1 MGRHD
6 VQQPSNSEELRL
18 FSRALLRDLRAF
30 EQMLDEGLFET
41 EVRRIGAEQ
50 EMFLVD
56 HDFRPALKA
65 MEVLEIIDDPHFT
78 TELGQFNLEC
88 NLDPITLGN
97 NALRKLETQLTELL
111 AKAREA
117 ARQVDS
123 EIILCGILP
132 TLEKADLTLENITP
146 IPRYYALNEAMN
158 RMRGQKYFLYIK
170 GRHELNIT
178 HDNVMLEACN
188 TSFQVHF
195 QVKPE
200 SFARLYNIAQAV
212 AAPVVAAAVN
222 SPLLFGRQ
230 LWRETRIA
238 LFQQSV
244 DTRSPAGHMRHIPS
258 RVSFGRNWVRE
269 SVAEIFKEDISR
281 FRVLLS
287 AEVDEDP
294 FAALAEGRAPRLSA
308 LSLHNGTIYRW
319 NRPCYGISANGTAHL
334 RIENRVLPSGPS
346 PIDEI
351 ANAALW
357 FGLMNGADELYSD
370 VTKVMQ
376 FDTAREN
383 FVAACRQ
390 GMAAHFNWPDREA
403 DIAVKD
409 LFLEE
414 LIPLA
419 RAGLKGLAID
429 SSDIDRY
436 LGVIEERV
444 KSLRTGAQWMVDSY
458 SAMKEEGNRSE
469 SLSALVAATL
479 SRQRTGKPVHTWDPA
494 ALWEAGESRRYY
506 ARVGQ
511 LMTTDLFTVNQDEL
525 VDVVACVMNWHH
537 IRHVPVEDDDH
548 QVVGLVTH
556 RSLLRLLAENMSG
569 EVQEPVPVSQIMHTK
584 VITAHP
590 ETPTLEAIRTM
601 KQHRIS
607 CLPVV
612 DQRGRLVGIV
622 SERDFMAI
630 ADHLVEA
637 YLS

>member
-6 VQQPSNSEELRL
+6 VQDTTNGEELRL

-30 EQMLDEGLFET
+30 EQMLDQGLFET
-41 EVRRIGAEQ
+41 EIRRIGAEQ

-56 HDFRPALKA
+56 HDFRPAFNA
-65 MEVLEIIDDPHFT
+65 MEVLDLIDDSHFT
-78 TELGQFNLEC
+78 TELGRFNLEC

-97 NALRKLETQLTELL
+97 TALRKLETQLTELL
-111 AKAREA
+111 AKARDA
-117 ARQVDS
+117 ARQLDS
-123 EIILCGILP
+123 EVILSGILP
-132 TLEKADLTLENITP
+132 TLEKSDLTLENITP
-146 IPRYYALNEAMN
+146 IPRYYALNDAMN
-158 RMRGQKYFLYIK
+158 RMRGQKYHLYIK

-212 AAPVVAAAVN
+212 AAPVVAVAVN

-244 DTRSPAGHMRHIPS
+244 DTRSPAGHMRQIPS
-258 RVSFGRNWVRE
+258 RVSFGRSWIRE

-287 AEVDEDP
+287 TEIDEDP
-294 FAALAEGRAPRLSA
+294 FEVMARGEAPKLAALA
-308 LSLHNGTIYRW
+308 LHNGTIYRW

-357 FGLMNGADELYSD
+357 FGLLNGADELYGD
-370 VTKVMQ
+370 VTKVME
-376 FDTAREN
+376 FDLAREN

-390 GMAAHFNWPDREA
+390 GMAAHFDWPDRKA
-403 DIAVKD
+403 HIPARD
-409 LFLEE
+409 LLLEE
-414 LIPLA
+414 LVPLA
-419 RAGLKGLAID
+419 REGLKGLDID
-429 SSDIDRY
+429 SSDVDRY

-458 SAMKEEGNRSE
+458 SSMKEQGNRSE
-469 SLSALVAATL
+469 CLSALVAATL

-556 RSLLRLLAENMSG
+556 RSLLRLLAETMSG
-569 EVQEPVPVSQIMHTK
+569 EKQDPVPVSHIMHKK

>member
-6 VQQPSNSEELRL
+6 VQETANGEELRL

-30 EQMLDEGLFET
+30 EKMLEEGLFET
-41 EVRRIGAEQ
+41 EIRRIGAEQ

-56 HDFRPALKA
+56 HDFRPALNA
-65 MEVLEIIDDPHFT
+65 LEILEHIDDSHFT
-78 TELGQFNLEC
+78 TELGKFNLEC
-88 NLDPITLGN
+88 NLDPVTLGDK
-97 NALRKLETQLTELL
+97 ALRKLETQLTDLL
-111 AKAREA
+111 AKATESARELDTE
-117 ARQVDS
+117 V
-123 EIILCGILP
+123 ILCGILP
-132 TLEKADLTLENITP
+132 TLEKSDLTLDNITP
-146 IPRYYALNEAMN
+146 IPRYFALNEAMN
-158 RMRGQKYFLYIK
+158 RMRGQKYYLHIK
-170 GRHELNIT
+170 GRHELSIT

-188 TSFQVHF
+188 ASFQVHF

-244 DTRSPAGHMRHIPS
+244 DTRSPAGHMRQLPS
-258 RVSFGRNWVRE
+258 RVSFGRHWIRE
-269 SVAEIFKEDISR
+269 SVAEIFREDISR

-287 AEVDEDP
+287 TEVDEDP
-294 FAALAEGRAPRLSA
+294 FEMLEQGKAPKLAALA
-308 LSLHNGTIYRW
+308 LHNGTIYRW
-319 NRPCYGISANGTAHL
+319 NRPCYGISSNGTAHL
-334 RIENRVLPSGPS
+334 RIENRVLPSGPT
-346 PIDEI
+346 PLDEI

-357 FGLMNGADELYSD
+357 FGLMNGADELYTD

-383 FVAACRQ
+383 FVAACRR
-390 GMAAHFNWPDREA
+390 GMAAHFNWPEREA
-403 DIAVKD
+403 DISAQD
-409 LFLEE
+409 LLLQE
-414 LIPLA
+414 LLPLA
-419 RAGLKGLAID
+419 RDGLRGLAID

-436 LGVIEERV
+436 LGIIEDRV
-444 KSLRTGAQWMVDSY
+444 KSLRTGAQWTVDSY

-469 SLSALVAATL
+469 CLSALVAATL

-494 ALWEAGESRRYY
+494 ALWEAGESRKYY

-556 RSLLRLLAENMSG
+556 RSLLRLLAESSSTDN
-569 EVQEPVPVSQIMHTK
+569 QEPVPVSQIMHKT

-601 KQHRIS
+601 KKHKIS

-612 DQRGRLVGIV
+612 DQTGRLVGIV

-637 YLS
+637 YLG

>member
-1 MGRHD
+1 MG
-6 VQQPSNSEELRL
+6 PS
-18 FSRALLRDLRAF
+18 
-30 EQMLDEGLFET
+30 
-41 EVRRIGAEQ
+41 
-50 EMFLVD
+50 
-56 HDFRPALKA
+56 
-65 MEVLEIIDDPHFT
+65 
-78 TELGQFNLEC
+78 
-88 NLDPITLGN
+88 
-97 NALRKLETQLTELL
+97 
-111 AKAREA
+111 AR
-117 ARQVDS
+117 
-123 EIILCGILP
+123 
-132 TLEKADLTLENITP
+132 
-146 IPRYYALNEAMN
+146 YFALNEAIN
-158 RMRGQKYFLYIK
+158 RMRGETYRLYIK

-200 SFARLYNIAQAV
+200 NFARLYNIAQTV

-244 DTRSPAGHMRHIPS
+244 DTRSPAGHMRQLPP
-258 RVSFGRNWVRE
+258 RVSFGRGWIKE

-287 AEVDEDP
+287 TDVREDP
-294 FAALAEGRAPRLSA
+294 FEVLATGKAPKLAALC
-308 LSLHNGTIYRW
+308 LHNGTIYRW
-319 NRPCYGISANGTAHL
+319 NRPCYGVSADGTAHL

-346 PIDEI
+346 PVDEI

-357 FGLMNGADELYSD
+357 FGLLNGLDNFYGD
-370 VTKVMQ
+370 VTKVMD
-376 FDTAREN
+376 FDTTREN
-383 FVAACRQ
+383 FVAACRR
-390 GMAAHFNWPDREA
+390 GMTAHFNWPEREDVSA
-403 DIAVKD
+403 QD
-409 LFLEE
+409 LLLDE
-414 LIPLA
+414 LLPLA
-419 RAGLKGLAID
+419 REGLKGLDIE

-444 KSLRTGAQWMVDSY
+444 KSLRTGAQWLVDSY
-458 SAMKEEGNRSE
+458 TAMKEEGNRSE
-469 SLSALVAATL
+469 CLSALVAATL

-494 ALWEAGESRRYY
+494 ALWEAGESRKYY

-556 RSLLRLLAENMSG
+556 RSLLRLLAENTSSDSQG
-569 EVQEPVPVSQIMHTK
+569 PAPVSQIMYK
-584 VITAHP
+584 EVITVHP

-601 KQHRIS
+601 KKHQIS

-612 DQRGRLVGIV
+612 DQSGRLVGIV
-622 SERDFMAI
+622 TERDFMAI
-630 ADHLVEA
+630 ANHLVEA